1 MATDCGEGDYLG
13 AYRRFFEHFVA
24 QVDPEDQLPV
34 KVSSYDL
41 TEAEISGEIIDWTLQ
56 YLNQKYCPP
65 SLQSYLVRLVLE
77 EVKRI
82 CSKQSEACGW
92 RFQDNTFAP
101 LRLMQVVIG
110 KVNEIC
116 LRYLE
121 NSRLALLPPPPSTP
135 IPLVS
140 RCAIKNSRRK
150 MEDRHVVIHD
160 LHTIFSIQDDSPGHY
175 YAVFDG
181 HAGQD
186 AAVYCAAHL
195 HQYLAESNH
204 YPTDPERA
212 LRDAFLTTDAHFIE
226 KSNKQN
232 LNSGT
237 TAVCALLSKRKLYIA
252 WVGDSQAVLAKRGQI
267 TQLVN
272 PHKPDRDDERE
283 RVNDMGGAVIHWGIW
298 RVNGQLAV
306 SRAIGDVQYKPYVTG
321 DPDIRCIPLDGTED
335 FLIVACDGLWDY
347 VSEAMATTLVYQQL
361 RDDPRDLEVV
371 SQRLVYFA
379 RSQGSTDNISTI
391 VVFLTDPCQIAAR
404 HPSSHPLLADVQLNN
419 MESTNPFLSNAN
431 GLQFDENPFGKQHQ
445 QQTNGTCADN
455 DENLRYDGH
464 FDAPSNGK
472 HPNCPAE
479 YERNAHGARN
489 NEQDDDD
496 EDDLGPETDVD
507 AVDEGLVLVGPNEN
521 ISRKL
526 FPEGKHRDDQ
536 ELFEHKEALVP
547 QSESVVSHLSAE
559 PDQHA
564 VIPEADN
571 VADSEDSED
580 EWNYYPNKEK
590 ERTTPAE
597 VVDHKNDKA
606 ITSVKPTNEA
616 VDCPNETQLP
626 EAVDFGKDDLQDH
639 HKEIN
644 KPEQIDSDIC
654 AKQKLQVEFATSEA
668 GQEDMDF
675 QLNPNAAEF
684 VPVSPPTMLSTRTGL
699 TNDFLLSGSP
709 QKQTPEMDDI
719 PVPSQGEFQIEVS
732 LRPHETEN
740 SNEESTKNLLQPEF
754 TDYLMDPQKTGN
766 RTPHGLDES
775 AISSTRAEFGDE
787 STTSFMTTTDFQR
800 TGISIT
806 DDSFAG
812 SERGDYD
819 ISKDPMAMSLT
830 PGDFQAAFDQGCDLN
845 IVHQLNDSDLMGDG
859 DEENTGDINND
870 GLTAQS
876 PELHPE
882 LTTLVTP
889 GSDHP
894 PPTAAFP
901 DSRNEPMLDL
911 LGEKI
916 EKNDDLPGTEIS
928 NPCSPEPLIA
938 NETSLMSGMV
948 ELIPSFSTASGNVVN
963 TPSPQN
969 YSGDTGYHAVDSF
982 STLDSGITPEPAPRI
997 FCTELGEA
1005 EVLGKS
1011 TQIDIET
1018 NISPVPKI
1026 LTSASPGMETTSHLE
1041 ISTCPKPAISSS
1053 PNSPM
1058 PATEGDTT
1066 LPFRNEVTDVSEYVS
1081 FTKTENKDSRL
1092 SPPPTSEPPVEE
1104 GDAFASRKEES
1115 HSDLD
1120 ADERK
1125 VSTPFEGIPVTP
1137 PVAPNESC
1145 LNEEV
1150 NTSPDE
1156 HFKLMLDETSTQESP
1171 NTDIEKQKILEE
1183 LYSEIPKQEVM
1194 HESQFHNK
1202 STEDLA
1208 QNKILLNFTH
1218 PPLSNDSI
1226 APEELM
1232 SEPIAQQEITSAL
1245 SSEPEVTEDRA
1256 LELRDEMRTENNT
1269 STEVELHK
1277 EIVLDKETTVP
1288 EREVSEGDPKTLE
1301 NAINKEP
1308 KIDTPVMNLSESM
1321 QEFTGLEKQ
1330 LNPELHTVRPSN
1342 GIIVE
1347 PKVKTESQS
1356 LAPEAVENSVE
1367 KSTVVKYDDSRELE
1381 ESETVAKIR
1390 EDERNDNAVP
1400 KTDELLPRAPLSPT
1414 VAASVAVAA
1423 AATAATVTASPTTKT
1438 AKVKPAAK
1446 TGSRTTTAAK
1456 LTNKSTPTS
1465 PTKSVGAAQRVI
1477 GASAPKKAVTGSTI
1491 SRPKHLE
1498 TAKTSVTG
1506 TINKS
1511 PAAKAPVKVAS
1522 LTKTSTT
1529 RTSVSL
1535 TAAPRSKPSSTTSK
1549 PTPISSDKKSTAN
1562 GDVRT
1567 SSKSALSKPATRSS
1581 TGMSTTVS
1589 KTTMKPSATARPTS
1603 ASSTTTTAK
1612 PRSVSAT
1619 NTSAKPKPTS
1629 TSVSSPRPKTATTIG
1644 ATGLVAKPKSAM
1656 PKSPAADKQ
1665 AKETTN
1671 KQLSSARANASTLT
1685 RTGRSSVTGTST
1697 TSTTAKRN
1705 LTSKNAA
1712 PATTPPQKKPAP
1724 ITRPGGKLSAVKNS
1738 TTKTT
1743 ITTSIEAEHVQNGI
1757 TEVHEQKT
1765 IISTST
1771 IEEDVPQKDA
1781 SLVTSSTDNQLIMTA
1796 D

>member
-1 MATDCGEGDYLG
+1 MATDSGEGDYLG

-65 SLQSYLVRLVLE
+65 SLQSYLVHLVLD
-77 EVKRI
+77 EVKRM
-82 CSKQSEACGW
+82 CSKQSEACEW

-160 LHTIFSIQDDSPGHY
+160 LHTIFSIKDDSAGHY

-195 HQYLAESNH
+195 HQYLAESIH

-237 TAVCALLSKRKLYIA
+237 TAVCALLAKRKLYIA

-321 DPDIRCIPLDGTED
+321 DPDVRCIPLDGTED
-335 FLIVACDGLWDY
+335 FLIVACDGLWDF

-361 RDDPRDLEVV
+361 REDPRDLEVV

-445 QQTNGTCADN
+445 QQTNGTCGATDN
-455 DENLRYDGH
+455 DDNHRYDGH
-464 FDAPSNGK
+464 FDPTSNGK
-472 HPNCPAE
+472 HPNGATQ
-479 YERNAHGARN
+479 YESNAASPSRN
-489 NEQDDDD
+489 NDQDDDD

-507 AVDEGLVLVGPNEN
+507 AVDEGLVPVPSNEN
-521 ISRKL
+521 ISREL
-526 FPEGKHRDDQ
+526 FPEEKHRDDQ
-536 ELFEHKEALVP
+536 ELFESK
-547 QSESVVSHLSAE
+547 SETVVSHLPAE

-590 ERTTPAE
+590 EQTTPEE
-597 VVDHKNDKA
+597 VDEHKNDKA
-606 ITSVKPTNEA
+606 TTSVKPTNEA
-616 VDCPNETQLP
+616 VDCQNENQLS
-626 EAVDFGKDDLQDH
+626 EAGGFGKEDLLDN

-644 KPEQIDSDIC
+644 KTEQIDSDIC

-684 VPVSPPTMLSTRTGL
+684 VPVSPPKALSTRTGL
-699 TNDFLLSGSP
+699 NDDFLLSGSP

-719 PVPSQGEFQIEVS
+719 SVPSQGEFQIEVS
-732 LRPHETEN
+732 LRPHETEH
-740 SNEESTKNLLQPEF
+740 SNGESTKDLLQSEF
-754 TDYLMDPQKTGN
+754 TDYLMDRQKSGN
-766 RTPHGLDES
+766 VTCLGLDES
-775 AISSTRAEFGDE
+775 EISSTKAEFGDE
-787 STTSFMTTTDFQR
+787 STTSFITATDFQR
-800 TGISIT
+800 TGISVT
-806 DDSFAG
+806 DDSFGG
-812 SERGDYD
+812 SEREDYD
-819 ISKDPMAMSLT
+819 ISKDPMAMSFT
-830 PGDFQAAFDQGCDLN
+830 PGDFQAAFEKDCDLN
-845 IVHQLNDSDLMGDG
+845 VVHQLNDSDLIGDG
-859 DEENTGDINND
+859 DEENIGAVNNE

-901 DSRNEPMLDL
+901 DSRDEPMVDF
-911 LGEKI
+911 LGETV
-916 EKNDDLPGTEIS
+916 EKNENLTGTNIS
-928 NPCSPEPLIA
+928 NPGSPEPLIA

-948 ELIPSFSTASGNVVN
+948 ELIPPFSTASGNLVS
-963 TPSPQN
+963 TASPQN

-982 STLDSGITPEPAPRI
+982 SKLDSGTTPEPAPHV
-997 FCTELGEA
+997 FCTTLDEA
-1005 EVLGKS
+1005 KAFGTS

-1026 LTSASPGMETTSHLE
+1026 LTSALAGMETTSYQE
-1041 ISTCPKPAISSS
+1041 ISTSPKPAVSSS
-1053 PNSPM
+1053 PNLASL
-1058 PATEGDTT
+1058 AAEDDTT
-1066 LPFRNEVTDVSEYVS
+1066 LSSQDKVIEISKCFS
-1081 FTKTENKDSRL
+1081 FTETENKEFRL
-1092 SPPPTSEPPVEE
+1092 SPPPTSEPPVEK
-1104 GDAFASRKEES
+1104 GDACDSRKEELDS
-1115 HSDLD
+1115 VLNSDV
-1120 ADERK
+1120 RK
-1125 VSTPFEGIPVTP
+1125 LSTSSEDIPITP
-1137 PVAPNESC
+1137 PVAQDESC

-1156 HFKLMLDETSTQESP
+1156 HFKLVLDETSTHESP

-1183 LYSEIPKQEVM
+1183 YQSEIPEKEVL
-1194 HESQFHNK
+1194 HESPSLNK
-1202 STEDLA
+1202 SANDLA
-1208 QNKILLNFTH
+1208 QGTLLLNSTH
-1218 PPLSNDSI
+1218 QPLGNDNI
-1226 APEELM
+1226 APEVLVA
-1232 SEPIAQQEITSAL
+1232 EPITREEIAPAL
-1245 SSEPEVTEDRA
+1245 SSEVAVSEDKA
-1256 LELRDEMRTENNT
+1256 FELRDEAWQENNI

-1277 EIVLDKETTVP
+1277 EIVLDKEAIAP
-1288 EREVSEGDPKTLE
+1288 EKEVSEGVPETLE
-1301 NAINKEP
+1301 NLINKEP

-1321 QEFTGLEKQ
+1321 QEFTGLEQQ
-1330 LNPELHTVRPSN
+1330 LNPELHPVPSSN
-1342 GIIVE
+1342 GMIVE
-1347 PKVKTESQS
+1347 PELKTESQS
-1356 LAPEAVENSVE
+1356 LALEPVENLVE
-1367 KSTVVKYDDSRELE
+1367 KRTEVKYNDSRELE
-1381 ESETVAKIR
+1381 ESEKVEKIG
-1390 EDERNDNAVP
+1390 EVEKSDKAEP
-1400 KTDELLPRAPLSPT
+1400 KTDELSPCATLSPT
-1414 VAASVAVAA
+1414 VASVAA
-1423 AATAATVTASPTTKT
+1423 AAAAVATTVTASAATKT
-1438 AKVKPAAK
+1438 AKVKPTTK
-1446 TGSRTTTAAK
+1446 TGSKTPAPAK
-1456 LTNKSTPTS
+1456 ITNKSTPTS
-1465 PTKSVGAAQRVI
+1465 PTKSVGAAQRVV
-1477 GASAPKKAVTGSTI
+1477 GASAPKRSVTGSTT

-1511 PAAKAPVKVAS
+1511 PAVKAPAKVAP
-1522 LTKTSTT
+1522 LTKTSTA

-1535 TAAPRSKPSSTTSK
+1535 TAAPRSKPTSTISK
-1549 PTPISSDKKSTAN
+1549 PTPITSDKKSTAN

-1567 SSKSALSKPATRSS
+1567 SSKSAPSKPATRSS
-1581 TGMSTTVS
+1581 TGLSTTVS
-1589 KTTMKPSATARPTS
+1589 KTTTKTSATARSTS
-1603 ASSTTTTAK
+1603 TTSTTTTSRPK
-1612 PRSVSAT
+1612 SVPAT
-1619 NTSAKPKPTS
+1619 TTTARPKPTS
-1629 TSVSSPRPKTATTIG
+1629 TSVSSPRPKTATTTG
-1644 ATGLVAKPKSAM
+1644 VTGLVAKPKSAV
-1656 PKSPAADKQ
+1656 PKSPAADKL

-1671 KQLSSARANASTLT
+1671 KQLSSARTNASTLT
-1685 RTGRSSVTGTST
+1685 KTGRSSVTGTST
-1697 TSTTAKRN
+1697 TSITAKRN
-1705 LTSKNAA
+1705 LTSKNTP
-1712 PATTPPQKKPAP
+1712 PATTQPQKKPAP

-1743 ITTSIEAEHVQNGI
+1743 ITTTIEAEHVQNGI
-1757 TEVHEQKT
+1757 TEVQEQKT
-1765 IISTST
+1765 MISTST